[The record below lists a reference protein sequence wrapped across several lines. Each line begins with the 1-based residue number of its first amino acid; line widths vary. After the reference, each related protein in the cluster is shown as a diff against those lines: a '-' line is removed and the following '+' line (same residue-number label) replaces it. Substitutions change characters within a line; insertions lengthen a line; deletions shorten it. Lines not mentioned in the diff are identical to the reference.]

1 MLLAKTLLPGVVAA
15 VVDRG
20 KEGYRLLAAS
30 FEVRCWK
37 FDALPAIALATAGSM
52 FSIYE
57 NKTTQDN
64 YPFLSHHRHHPL
76 SSHPLASLP
85 I

>member
-30 FEVRCWK
+30 FEVPPK
-37 FDALPAIALATAGSM
+37 
-52 FSIYE
+52 
-57 NKTTQDN
+57 
-64 YPFLSHHRHHPL
+64 
-76 SSHPLASLP
+76 
-85 I
+85 